1 MTVSYMPLF
10 LIDIFGSVLMIVI
23 SFACVLKSLRLRKKD
38 SENVLRS
45 FLVWICFSLFLF
57 AVSRSCGHIVKQL
70 LIIYGYQNIWEDI
83 RPFSGSVNTFAF
95 IVVASITIFFRQ
107 IWKIHTQ
114 VLNDRK
120 KLVDAHKKMIF
131 LNENLE
137 KRVEERTLK
146 LEKEAAQR
154 AELEKNMVQAEKLSA
169 IGELSSGV
177 AHEINNP
184 LGIILGYCQ
193 LLLRGEKDEQK
204 IKDLKIIE
212 KHVKHSKSIV
222 QDLLNFSRSSK
233 PQKKL
238 FSINSVIEE
247 LTNYVK
253 THSSFENIEII
264 KYFSDDIPEVC
275 VDYEKIKQVFFNL
288 IMNANHAMNQKGKI
302 VIKTGIK
309 NDYIKIDIEDTGEGI
324 KEENLSRIFDPF
336 FTTKPTGKGTGLG
349 LSVSYGIIKN
359 HGGDI
364 KVSSSSEKGSVFTI
378 LLPCDNSC
386 IINDGEQN

>member
-1 MTVSYMPLF
+1 MTVSYLPHF
-10 LIDIFGSVLMIVI
+10 FIDIFGSVLMIVL
-23 SFACVLKSLRLRKKD
+23 SFTCLLKSLKLGRKD
-38 SENVLRS
+38 PENVLIS
-45 FLVWICFSLFLF
+45 FLVWICCGLLLF

-70 LIIYGYQNIWEDI
+70 LLVYGYQHIWEDI

-95 IVVASITIFFRQ
+95 ILVASITIFFRQ
-107 IWKIHTQ
+107 IWKIHIQ
-114 VLNDRK
+114 VLDDRK

-131 LNENLE
+131 LNETLE
-137 KRVEERTLK
+137 KRVKERTLK
-146 LEKEAAQR
+146 LENEAAQR
-154 AELEKNMVQAEKLSA
+154 AELEKHMVQAEKLSA

-184 LGIILGYCQ
+184 LGVILGYCQ
-193 LLLRGEKDEQK
+193 LLLRGEKDSQK
-204 IKDLKIIE
+204 IDDLKIIE
-212 KHVKHSKSIV
+212 KHVKHCKSIV

-238 FSINSVIEE
+238 FSINSVVEE

-264 KYFSDDIPEVC
+264 KYFSDEIPEIC

-302 VIKTGIK
+302 IIKTKLEDENIR
-309 NDYIKIDIEDTGEGI
+309 IDIEDTGEGI
-324 KEENLSRIFDPF
+324 KEENISRIFDPF

-349 LSVSYGIIKN
+349 LSVSYGIVKN

-364 KVSSSSEKGSVFTI
+364 KVSSSSEKGTVFSVF
-378 LLPCDNSC
+378 LPCDNSC
-386 IINDGEQN
+386 IIDNEGTN